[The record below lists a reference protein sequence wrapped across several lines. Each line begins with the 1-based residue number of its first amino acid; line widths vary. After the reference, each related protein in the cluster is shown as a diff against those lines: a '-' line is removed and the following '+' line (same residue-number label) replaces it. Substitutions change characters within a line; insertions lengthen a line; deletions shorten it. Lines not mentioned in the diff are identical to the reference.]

1 MDGKSIETQGKAKA
15 MRVQPRLT
23 ERLVPGES
31 LWSWGHKSRDAA
43 TESAWDDISEGTLS
57 HCEKPREIAYRAKNG
72 KTRWAVA
79 ILVDSRDRDIGFL
92 P

>member
-1 MDGKSIETQGKAKA
+1 MDGKSNATQGKAKA
-15 MRVQPRLT
+15 MRVQPRLAD
-23 ERLVPGES
+23 RLVPGES

>member
-1 MDGKSIETQGKAKA
+1 

-23 ERLVPGES
+23 DKLVPGEI

-43 TESAWDDISEGTLS
+43 TESAWDDISEGMMS
-57 HCEKPREIAYRAKNG
+57 ECEKPREISYIARNG
-72 KTRWAVA
+72 SKRWAVA
-79 ILVDSRDRDIGFL
+79 ILVDSRDRAIGFL

>member
-1 MDGKSIETQGKAKA
+1 MQI
-15 MRVQPRLT
+15 QPRLT
-23 ERLVPGES
+23 DRLVPGEI

-43 TESAWDDISEGTLS
+43 TESAWGDMSEGTLS
-57 HCEKPREIAYRAKNG
+57 RCEKPRELSYIARNG
-72 KTRWAVA
+72 SKRWAVA

>member
-1 MDGKSIETQGKAKA
+1 MQI
-15 MRVQPRLT
+15 QPRLT
-23 ERLVPGES
+23 DKLVSGEI

-43 TESAWDDISEGTLS
+43 IESAWDDISEGTLS
-57 HCEKPREIAYRAKNG
+57 RCEKPRELSYFARNG
-72 KTRWAVA
+72 SKRWAVA